1 MTRTPNDNISNFV
14 AKVVTSVDENG
25 VPTYS
30 PIYTAPDATDKVQ
43 GDVFLSD
50 VITKKDDGTISID
63 DTSNAATGMTA
74 ATPQAVSLLYEQA
87 DRKLDKVTT
96 TAQSVASEVN
106 FNGTVNMP
114 TTNNTVAK
122 ITGIRSG
129 GSDSRNQNLPRNWG
143 GSNGEAS
150 SDFHLSDSN
159 LSYYPDFYG
168 NLWGAAYRAEGLT
181 HGRTVTLDG
190 SVSNDDSQTQSQV
203 FNGTSDITIKVP
215 ALDASHITTG
225 TISRDRLPNSAIEVL
240 HDLNSLKNS
249 GNVYENKEAALK
261 ALYTLTADD
270 VQDGDTVS
278 VAYTNSDGQSVTILY
293 MVVNDTSLDSETG
306 YKEYSAGTAA
316 KTTGSFTINVYDS
329 EEDESPKATATFN
342 GSENKT
348 LNVVSKQYKD
358 FTGATA
364 TTNGSDGLVPAP
376 AAGQQEDFY
385 LRADGQWAEVE
396 SGTVEAVTYDADKE
410 YDSTDKN
417 SAKPSATAKYLI
429 DNVDMVTEDGVE
441 HPTRID
447 ALKVSQISPAS
458 DDSTGSTSVGFYDT
472 PYLNSYCKFT
482 NTDSLSTLFTDE
494 IAVKKSLVP
503 SPADDATYVALGK
516 DSDGGY
522 YNGVYG
528 NTIKANNI
536 LTNTATA
543 SSGKYVFTSDSSGV
557 NISSYDSA
565 SDDSSDTRTNLSL
578 NNQYTFLTCGKVSL
592 NNYNFLKME
601 SQQSGSAGLTLGS
614 IGDKSSYSNI
624 NIHQEGVNLFTNN
637 SSGEA
642 KIELDPLSINATAN
656 TIKLI
661 GTTTL
666 TGTCVPSQNQKMDLG
681 SANLQFNT
689 VYANLFEGTASRAN
703 KVSGTINISGDITA
717 STVNLTPDNSD
728 STTLKT
734 TLGQNIVGTSNLKEE
749 VGIIY
754 VGTDEPTD
762 SSVKIWV
769 EI

>member
-1 MTRTPNDNISNFV
+1 MARTPNDNISNFV

-50 VITKKDDGTISID
+50 VITKKDDGTIRID

-74 ATPQAVSLLYEQA
+74 ATPQAISLLYEQV

-106 FNGTVNMP
+106 FNGAVNMS

-143 GSNGEAS
+143 GSNGEVS
-150 SDFHLSDSN
+150 SDFHLSDSD
-159 LSYYPDFYG
+159 SMYYSDFYG

-190 SVSNDDSQTQSQV
+190 SASNDDSQTQSQV

-278 VAYTNSDGQSVTILY
+278 ATYTNSDGQSVTILY
-293 MVVNDTSLDSETG
+293 MVVDDASLDSEAG

-329 EEDESPKATATFN
+329 EEDENPKATATFN

-348 LNVVSKQYKD
+348 LDVVSKQYKD

-364 TTNGSDGLVPAP
+364 TINGSNGLVPAP
-376 AAGQQEDFY
+376 TMGQQEDFY

-396 SGTVEAVTYDADKE
+396 SGTVEAVEYNADKE
-410 YDSTDKN
+410 YDSTDKT

-429 DNVDMVTEDGVE
+429 DNVDTVIEDGVE

-447 ALKVSQISPAS
+447 VLKVSQISPAS
-458 DDSTGSTSVGFYDT
+458 DDSTGSTSIGFSDN

-503 SPADDATYVALGK
+503 SFADDTTQVTLGE
-516 DSDGGY
+516 DSDDGY
-522 YNGVYG
+522 YSGVYG
-528 NTIKANNI
+528 NMIKANNI

-543 SSGKYVFTSDSSGV
+543 SSGKYVFTSDGSGV
-557 NISSYDSA
+557 SVSGYDSA
-565 SDDSSDTRTNLSL
+565 SDDSSDTRINLSL
-578 NNQYTFLTCGKVSL
+578 NNQNAFLTCGKVSL
-592 NNYNFLKME
+592 NNYNFLRMD
-601 SQQSGSAGLTLGS
+601 SQQSGSAGLMLGS
-614 IGDKSSYSNI
+614 IGDQSSYSNI
-624 NIHQEGVNLFTNN
+624 SIHQEDINLFTNN

-642 KIELDPLSINATAN
+642 KIELDPLSINATAA
-656 TIKLI
+656 TITLK
-661 GTTTL
+661 GKTVL
-666 TGTCVPSQNQKMDLG
+666 TGTCTPSKSKGMDLG
-681 SANLQFNT
+681 SVTFPFNV
-689 VYANLFEGTASRAN
+689 VYANIFDGTATYAN
-703 KVSGTINISGDITA
+703 KVAGQINISGDVTA
-717 STVNLTPDNSD
+717 STVPLTPGSSD

-734 TLGQNIVGTSNLKEE
+734 TLGESVVGISNLKEE
-749 VGIIY
+749 VGTIY
-754 VGTDEPTD
+754 VGTDEPTN
-762 SSVKIWV
+762 SSVKVWV